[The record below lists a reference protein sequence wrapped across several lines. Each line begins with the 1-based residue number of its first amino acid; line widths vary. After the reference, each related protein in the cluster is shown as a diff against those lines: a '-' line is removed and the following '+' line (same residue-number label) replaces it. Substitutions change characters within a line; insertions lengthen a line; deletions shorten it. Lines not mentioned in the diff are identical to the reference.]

1 MMEYVKID
9 GAAELSD
16 GGKMKVVVKGETL
29 MLAKLDGAYYA
40 LHNKCP
46 HMGGSLAD
54 GNLNGGNIVC
64 PRHGSVFDV
73 KTGKAVHGGKLAF
86 IKFNVGDATSY
97 PVKTQDGDV
106 MVGID

>member
-9 GAAELSD
+9 SASELSD
-16 GGKMKVVVKGETL
+16 GGKMKVVVNGKTL

-40 LHNKCP
+40 LDNKCP
-46 HMGGSLAD
+46 HMGGSLSD

-64 PRHGSVFDV
+64 PRHGSAFDV
-73 KTGKAVHGGKLAF
+73 RTGKAVHGGKLAF
-86 IKFNVGDATSY
+86 IKFKVGDAIAY

-106 MVGID
+106 LVGTE